1 MTKKRIHLLYSIVLS
16 ASAVIAGICLM
27 VACVGIYRSG
37 DHPFSRSSIAAAFQ
51 TVAVPIY
58 VFLALMIGGFILDQF
73 LPKESSKPAVQKQY
87 GVILEKLHNKLDLDH
102 CDPALSEAIRKE
114 QNNRGTHKF
123 MSEGL
128 LLGCSIAFLR
138 YAVNIQY
145 FTTEDIN
152 GSIIRAVLFFFLCL
166 AIPFGYGVFT
176 AYWNRRSVKK
186 EIELVKQA
194 IAAGAS
200 AANVPSP
207 APIYSEKPANIA
219 KYAILAVSLG
229 ILIYGIFAGGTA
241 DVLAKAAA
249 ICTEC
254 VGLG

>member
-37 DHPFSRSSIAAAFQ
+37 DHPFSRDSIAAAFR
-51 TVAVPIY
+51 TIAVPVY
-58 VFLALMIGGFILDQF
+58 VLLALVIGGIGLDLF
-73 LPKESSKPAVQKQY
+73 YPLEKGKSPVKKQY
-87 GVILEKLHNKLDLDH
+87 DTILANLQKKVDITGCEPKLCQAILKQQRSRRMHLWISYTLL
-102 CDPALSEAIRKE
+102 ALCSCIFLRFALNE
-114 QNNRGTHKF
+114 QNYPADAN
-123 MSEGL
+123 
-128 LLGCSIAFLR
+128 A
-138 YAVNIQY
+138 AVV
-145 FTTEDIN
+145 T
-152 GSIIRAVLFFFLCL
+152 AMLLFFPCL
-166 AIPFGYGVFT
+166 LIPFGYGVFT

-200 AANVPSP
+200 AANAPSP
-207 APIYSEKPANIA
+207 APLHSEKPANIA

>member
-1 MTKKRIHLLYSIVLS
+1 MTRKRIHLFYSIVLS

-37 DHPFSRSSIAAAFQ
+37 DHPFSRASIAAAFQ
-51 TVAVPIY
+51 TIAVPVY
-58 VFLALMIGGFILDQF
+58 VLLALVIGGIGLDLF
-73 LPKESSKPAVQKQY
+73 YPPEKGKRPIAKQY
-87 GVILEKLHNKLDLDH
+87 DTILANLQKKVDITRCEPELCKAILKQQRSRRMHLWISYTLL
-102 CDPALSEAIRKE
+102 AL
-114 QNNRGTHKF
+114 
-123 MSEGL
+123 
-128 LLGCSIAFLR
+128 CSYIFLR
-138 YAVNIQY
+138 FALNGENYPADANTAVVTAM
-145 FTTEDIN
+145 F
-152 GSIIRAVLFFFLCL
+152 LFFPCL
-166 AIPFGYGVFT
+166 LIPFGYGVFT

-194 IAAGAS
+194 ISAGAS

-207 APIYSEKPANIA
+207 APIHSEKPANIA

>member
-1 MTKKRIHLLYSIVLS
+1 M
-16 ASAVIAGICLM
+16 
-27 VACVGIYRSG
+27 
-37 DHPFSRSSIAAAFQ
+37 
-51 TVAVPIY
+51 
-58 VFLALMIGGFILDQF
+58 
-73 LPKESSKPAVQKQY
+73 
-87 GVILEKLHNKLDLDH
+87 
-102 CDPALSEAIRKE
+102 
-114 QNNRGTHKF
+114 
-123 MSEGL
+123 
-128 LLGCSIAFLR
+128 
-138 YAVNIQY
+138 
-145 FTTEDIN
+145 
-152 GSIIRAVLFFFLCL
+152 
-166 AIPFGYGVFT
+166 
-176 AYWNRRSVKK
+176 KK

-207 APIYSEKPANIA
+207 APIHSEKPANIA